1 MKVSNSQVQQVLG
14 QYARQVQ
21 RPKGAGEA
29 KPPGLGQDQVE
40 LSPEAREIKA
50 AQQALAQT
58 PEVRTDK
65 VEEIKG
71 RIASGTYEVRGEEV
85 AEKII
90 ARSIVDRLA

>member
-14 QYARQVQ
+14 HYSRQVQ
-21 RPKGAGEA
+21 RPKGADEA
-29 KPPGLGQDQVE
+29 KSPGLGQDQVE

-65 VEEIKG
+65 VEELKG

>member
-1 MKVSNSQVQQVLG
+1 MKVSNAQVQQVLG
-14 QYARQVQ
+14 HYTRQVQ
-21 RPKGAGEA
+21 RSKGAADA
-29 KPPGLGQDQVE
+29 KPPQLGQDQVE

-58 PEVRTDK
+58 PEVRADK
-65 VEEIKG
+65 VEDLK
-71 RIASGTYEVRGEEV
+71 RRVASGTYEVRGEEV